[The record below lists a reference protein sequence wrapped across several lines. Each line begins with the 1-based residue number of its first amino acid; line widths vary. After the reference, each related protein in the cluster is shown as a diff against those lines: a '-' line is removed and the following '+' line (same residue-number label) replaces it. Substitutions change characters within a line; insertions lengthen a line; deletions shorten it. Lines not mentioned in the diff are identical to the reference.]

1 MESREETW
9 APEVSRQASLGWL
22 RRGRKLSITYYE
34 FSLLSPQGP
43 PHSAAGKTEPL
54 RRDAGYFILSSPAA
68 FVEGQNGDNS
78 LPLLQAPINIWVSL
92 TLLLHQPSHTKLH
105 SGP

>member
-43 PHSAAGKTEPL
+43 PTLQLGK
-54 RRDAGYFILSSPAA
+54 LSP
-68 FVEGQNGDNS
+68 
-78 LPLLQAPINIWVSL
+78 
-92 TLLLHQPSHTKLH
+92 
-105 SGP
+105 